1 MGLGRDGSSHGSV
14 PLGGPVSRKAGEQK
28 TKQSKTKAQTN
39 WSHNNRMFPSSSD
52 STYDR
57 LSELKAKGEG

>member
-1 MGLGRDGSSHGSV
+1 MGPMSV
-14 PLGGPVSRKAGEQK
+14 IHAYSLWAGLCPEK
-28 TKQSKTKAQTN
+28 LVKKMKQSKTKAQGN